1 MISQFFT
8 DKFAIVEAPLRKGE
22 MHRLLKFYAC
32 NAPTTPI
39 LPLPIFFLHRFLAH
53 KIGSRQNEVAVGSS
67 WFEAV
72 LNFVILVLVQTPSS
86 YSRNS

>member
-8 DKFAIVEAPLRKGE
+8 DKFAIIEALLGKGE
-22 MHRLLKFYAC
+22 MHRFLKVCGC

-53 KIGSRQNEVAVGSS
+53 KIGSRQNEVAVGLKL
-67 WFEAV
+67 F
-72 LNFVILVLVQTPSS
+72 
-86 YSRNS
+86 